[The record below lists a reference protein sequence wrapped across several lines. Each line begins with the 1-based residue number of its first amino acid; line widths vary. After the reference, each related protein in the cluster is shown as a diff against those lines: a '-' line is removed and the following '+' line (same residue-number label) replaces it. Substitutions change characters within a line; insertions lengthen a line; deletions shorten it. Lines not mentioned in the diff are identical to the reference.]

1 MRFRTFYDSPS
12 FLIEAKN
19 ITFKELEKIINKTFE
34 KYTLYKTNP
43 KTDQY
48 KLLSKNRVGDKDKF
62 TKDLKK
68 NKIKFQEKLTSTS
81 SIPILI
87 VQGDKEYRFFFKPL
101 SGGMNETTIN
111 STMTEL
117 VPAILFMKKSFRKIK
132 NNKDML
138 KAILKFKI
146 ESLPVFVNSKDAASG
161 RTLLNQAFDS
171 SKFEEKMDNAR
182 AIADYLDDL
191 NKSKKIKNVWWTY
204 RAKPKGVPADSPAD
218 IVAGF
223 TNGSMLGIS
232 LKAGGEKTKEP
243 QLNTYVRPV
252 KMFFDKKLDELRKT
266 LWTKVYSK
274 IPKLDKNE
282 YMSNSRNMKTI
293 LLQFEKKNKKKYD
306 ELYDDAL
313 HIVRQSVIK
322 DFGNEKMLKQFIKT
336 KILHDTDM
344 PVKVIK
350 AIGRKWKEITDKD
363 KLSDD
368 LAIVDSIQVKAE
380 SSKQIFTIRLNIK
393 DEPDIVMLFSVRT
406 NKPQGSN
413 KLHQV
418 PNLAVKYN
426 GLK

>member
-1 MRFRTFYDSPS
+1 M
-12 FLIEAKN
+12 EAKD
-19 ITFKELEKIINKTFE
+19 ITFKNIEKIIKKTFDN
-34 KYTLYKTNP
+34 YTIYKSNP

-62 TKDLKK
+62 VNDLKK

-87 VQGDKEYRFFFKPL
+87 IKGDKEYRFYFKPI

-117 VPAILFMKKSFRKIK
+117 VPAIIFMKKSFRKIK
-132 NNKDML
+132 SNKDML
-138 KAILKFKI
+138 KEILKSKI
-146 ESLPVFVNSKDAASG
+146 ESLPVFVNSKDAKSG

-182 AIADYLDDL
+182 AIAEYLDDL
-191 NKSKKIKNVWWTY
+191 NRSKKIKNVWWTY
-204 RAKPKGVPADSPAD
+204 RAKPKGVPSDSPAD
-218 IVAGF
+218 IVAEF
-223 TNGSMLGIS
+223 TDGTMLGIS

-252 KMFFDKKLDELRKT
+252 KMFFNKKIDILKEN
-266 LWTKVYSK
+266 LWKNVYSK
-274 IPKLDKNE
+274 IPGLDKKEYNSGSRGMKNTLLKFENE
-282 YMSNSRNMKTI
+282 D
-293 LLQFEKKNKKKYD
+293 KKKYED
-306 ELYDDAL
+306 LYNKAL
-313 HIVRQSVIK
+313 EIVRQSIIN
-322 DFGNEKMLKQFIKT
+322 DFGNEKMLKQFIKA

-363 KLSDD
+363 KLADD
-368 LAIVDSIQVKAE
+368 LALVDNIQVKAE
-380 SSKQIFTIRLNIK
+380 SSKQKFTIRLNIK
-393 DEPDIVMLFSVRT
+393 DETDVVMLFSVRT